1 MAMSIGNEKEWAK
14 DCLLQM
20 KTKNNLEVQ
29 YITTDPDTKGF
40 KAASELYAENITSTE
55 PHFLVDTRHLSENQ
69 RKFVKNSKSVEIM
82 MPGRT
87 KTERLKLQSKFSN
100 ELP

>member
-40 KAASELYAENITSTE
+40 QLYVENITSTE
-55 PHFLVDTRHLSENQ
+55 PYFLVDTRHLSENQ
-69 RKFVKNSKSVEIM
+69 RKFVKKN
-82 MPGRT
+82 
-87 KTERLKLQSKFSN
+87 LN
-100 ELP
+100 